1 MLATLLSDKDIVNTL
16 KDIFKTYKDR
26 FETPDTPIEAI
37 EIHDGVGLSNL
48 IKFGAMMQKFFD
60 TFDTESEFSIK
71 ETYFDHGAGMK
82 WTQIIAKVSKGDD
95 GYQLLSPRDMEYVVN
110 GDIDKILDVF
120 NDRIKAHLN
129 FVITDLNIKLNS
141 LKKIQEA
148 I

>member
-1 MLATLLSDKDIVNTL
+1 MLATLLSDKDIVDTL
-16 KDIFKTYKDR
+16 KDIFETYKNR

-37 EIHDGVGLSNL
+37 KIHDGAGLSNL
-48 IKFGAMMQKFFD
+48 IKFGAMVQKFFS
-60 TFDTESEFSIK
+60 TFDVDSDFSIR
-71 ETYFDHGAGMK
+71 ETYFDYGAGMK
-82 WTQIIAKVSKGDD
+82 WTQIIAKVSKDDD

-120 NDRIKAHLN
+120 NDRIKIHLN
-129 FVITDLNIKLNS
+129 FIITDLNTKLNS